1 MRSNSG
7 ERWVEKSLVAFSSL
21 SIMLR
26 TALTAQ
32 PSRGRAH
39 WAGQVMLLLL
49 IAAGAGFYF
58 PGCSAKSMTLS
69 WQDTSENED
78 GFRIYRITNDQK
90 KIIAEVGP
98 NVTRYVDKEAPRNSC
113 YVVTAFNAAGESDP
127 TGSAC
132 RQN

>member
-1 MRSNSG
+1 
-7 ERWVEKSLVAFSSL
+7 
-21 SIMLR
+21 MLR
-26 TALTAQ
+26 TWLRAQ
-32 PSRGRAH
+32 PRRSLQPVQRA
-39 WAGQVMLLLL
+39 GKVTLLLL
-49 IAAGAGFYF
+49 IAAGVYF
-58 PGCSAKSMTLS
+58 PGCNAKSMTLS

-78 GFRIYRITNDQK
+78 GFRIYRISNDDK

-98 NVTRYVDKEAPRNSC
+98 NVTRYIDKGAPLNSC